1 MIGRLISGRYLI
13 EAIVGTGGMAVVY
26 RARDIQ
32 LNRTVAIKVLRPE
45 YQTDMDFVHRFSL
58 EAEAAAKMSHENIV
72 NMLDVGIDH
81 EMRYIVME
89 YVDGRTLKEMI
100 RQEGRIHPDV
110 ALRMAIR
117 ILAAVDHAHRNGI
130 VHRDIKP
137 QNILVDG
144 EGRIKVADFGIA
156 RLKTGATADVEGQ
169 ALGSVHYLS
178 PEQARGE
185 VADEQSDL
193 YSVGVVLYEMLTGQ
207 VPFDG
212 DTPASVALKHV
223 REMPASVRMRNSRIS
238 RALDEVVMRA
248 LCKDKKR
255 RYQSAAEM
263 AQDLRLTIEQP
274 RGGFVHYPDPEEG
287 APEPT
292 VEAQD
297 AENVGAQ
304 PAEKRIDE
312 TGSGGQPERKKPM
325 HPGVRTALI
334 TAVVILIFV
343 IAGGV
348 MLGRSLQYRRM
359 PDLLGMEQ
367 SQAVCALVN
376 IGLQPQIVTAY
387 SEDYASG
394 QVMLQSCA
402 QDEYVRKGTPVT
414 ITISL
419 GSQWYELEDMT
430 GWDVDRALQALDA
443 ARVRDYTVV
452 YIQSDLPAGT
462 VVSTDAEPGINS
474 RDKAIELRV
483 SGKSVSMPQLTGLTI
498 EGAQALLRAEGLAL
512 GTVSEGDSADAQ
524 AGCVIDQS
532 IAPYTQVLTDT
543 PVDITVCRARE
554 MLYMPA
560 QPVMLVVPLDN
571 VRVAVKLTTPSGVS
585 IEAMNQRLS
594 AGTHYAEISSSE
606 AGLHTVE
613 IFMNDVLMETLNL
626 YFE

>member
-13 EAIVGTGGMAVVY
+13 EAVVGTGGMAVVY
-26 RARDIQ
+26 RAQDIQ
-32 LNRTVAIKVLRPE
+32 LHKTVAIKVLRPE

-156 RLKTGATADVEGQ
+156 RLKTEPTADAEGQ

-223 REMPASVRMRNSRIS
+223 REMPASVRMRNGKIS
-238 RALDEVVMRA
+238 RALNEVVMRA

-274 RGGFVHYPDPEEG
+274 RGGFVHYPDPAEG
-287 APEPT
+287 AA
-292 VEAQD
+292 EA
-297 AENVGAQ
+297 GAQ
-304 PAEKRIDE
+304 PEEKRIADK
-312 TGSGGQPERKKPM
+312 PEGKKPM
-325 HPGVRTALI
+325 RRSVRAALI
-334 TAVVILIFV
+334 TAAVILVIV
-343 IAGGV
+343 IAGGA

-359 PDLLGMEQ
+359 PDLLGMEEN
-367 SQAVCALVN
+367 QAVYALTH
-376 IGLQPQIVTAY
+376 IGMQPQVVTAY
-387 SEDYASG
+387 SDDYAPG
-394 QVMLQSCA
+394 QVMLQSSA
-402 QDEYVRKGTPVT
+402 QNEYLRKGAQVT

-419 GSQWYELEDMT
+419 GSQWYELADMT
-430 GWDVDRALQALDA
+430 GWNVNRAVQALDA
-443 ARVRDYTVV
+443 AGVRDYTVV

-462 VVSTDAEPGINS
+462 VVSTDAEPGTTS

-483 SGKSVSMPQLTGLTI
+483 SGKSVSMPQLTGLTV
-498 EGAQALLRAEGLAL
+498 EGAQALLRAEGLTL
-512 GTVSEGDSADAQ
+512 GTVSEGSSADAQ

-543 PVDITVCRARE
+543 LVDITVCQSRE

-571 VRVAVKLTTPSGVS
+571 VRVAVKCTTPSGVS
-585 IEAMNQRLS
+585 IEAMNQRMP

-613 IFMNDVLMETLNL
+613 IFMDDVLMETLNL

>member
-13 EAIVGTGGMAVVY
+13 EAVVGTGGMAVVY

-32 LNRTVAIKVLRPE
+32 ENRIVAIKVLRPE
-45 YQTDMDFVHRFSL
+45 YQSDMDFVHRFSL

-156 RLKTGATADVEGQ
+156 RLKTGPTADAEGQ

-255 RYQSAAEM
+255 RYQTAAEM

-274 RGGFVHYPDPEEG
+274 RGGFVHYPNPESIAPDADAQTAANAGAQTEEKRIEG
-287 APEPT
+287 APAG
-292 VEAQD
+292 V
-297 AENVGAQ
+297 
-304 PAEKRIDE
+304 K
-312 TGSGGQPERKKPM
+312 PEGKKPM
-325 HPGVRTALI
+325 HRTLRTALI
-334 TAVVILIFV
+334 AAAVLAVCI
-343 IAGGV
+343 IAGGI
-348 MLGRSLQYRRM
+348 MLERSLQYRRM

-367 SQAVCALVN
+367 SQAVCALIN

-394 QVMLQSCA
+394 QVMLQSNA
-402 QDEYVRKGTPVT
+402 QDEYLRKGAQVT

-419 GSQWYELEDMT
+419 GSQWYELADMT
-430 GWDVDRALQALDA
+430 GWNVDRALQALDS
-443 ARVRDYTVV
+443 ARVRDYQVV

-462 VVSTDAEPGINS
+462 VVSTDAEPGMAS

-483 SGKSVSMPQLTGLTI
+483 SGKSVSMPPLTGLTI

-512 GTVSEGDSADAQ
+512 GTVSEGESADAQ
-524 AGCVIDQS
+524 AGYVIDQS
-532 IAPYTQVLTDT
+532 IAPYTQVLVDT
-543 PVDITVCRARE
+543 PVDITVCQTRS

-571 VRVAVKLTTPSGVS
+571 VRVAVKCTTPSGVS
-585 IEAMNQRLS
+585 IEAMNQRLTK
-594 AGTHYAEISSSE
+594 GTHYAEISSSE
-606 AGLHTVE
+606 SGLHTVE
-613 IFMNDVLMETLNL
+613 IFMDDVLMETLEL